1 MNREDYGTCWTND
14 AEDVREFSGP
24 TADFAGKPDD
34 QRGFRL
40 VYDSSYRVLRGGSW
54 YYTAVNARAANRNWS
69 RPGNR
74 YCDLGFRLVWGHK

>member
-40 VYDSSYRVLRGGSW
+40 AHDSASRVLRGGSW
-54 YYTAVNARAANRNWS
+54 RYTADLARAANR
-69 RPGNR
+69 RGYYPG
-74 YCDLGFRLVWGHK
+74 YSFGSLGFRLVREET

>member
-34 QRGFRL
+34 QRGFR
-40 VYDSSYRVLRGGSW
+40 VVHDNSTRVLRG
-54 YYTAVNARAANRNWS
+54 VPWS
-69 RPGNR
+69 AQSTFMPGVACVTSAPKDR
-74 YCDLGFRLVWGHK
+74 SVLLGFRLAREGE